1 MKASHARLALA
12 IGLLGSTLGTQVGH
26 AGGCETIRFQ
36 RGQSSG
42 TVQGVAP
49 PEDFVCY
56 EMTTGA
62 GQTASLEI
70 KGRNVMFSID
80 GVVDGQHRYRFTTE
94 KKTYRVIVG
103 QLMRAVQ
110 SEPFTLFVSIE

>member
-1 MKASHARLALA
+1 M
-12 IGLLGSTLGTQVGH
+12 
-26 AGGCETIRFQ
+26 
-36 RGQSSG
+36 
-42 TVQGVAP
+42 
-49 PEDFVCY
+49 
-56 EMTTGA
+56 
-62 GQTASLEI
+62 ASLEI

>member
-1 MKASHARLALA
+1 MKASKARLVLA
-12 IGLLGSTLGTQVGH
+12 IGLLGATLGTQVGH

-36 RGQSSG
+36 RGHSSG

-62 GQTASLEI
+62 GQTAKLRVE
-70 KGRNVMFSID
+70 GPNVIFVID
-80 GVVDGQHRYRFTTE
+80 GVVEAQDRYSFVTE
-94 KKTYRVIVG
+94 RKTYRVKVG
-103 QLMRAVQ
+103 QLMRSVQ
-110 SEPFTLFVSIE
+110 GVPFTLSVSIE

>member
-1 MKASHARLALA
+1 MTALPVRLALA

-36 RGQSSG
+36 RGHSSG

-49 PEDFVCY
+49 PEGFVCY

-62 GQTASLEI
+62 AQTANLRVE
-70 KGRNVMFSID
+70 GTNVIFVID
-80 GVVDGQHRYRFTTE
+80 GVVDARDRHSFVTE
-94 KKTYRVIVG
+94 RKTYRVRVG
-103 QLMRAVQ
+103 QLMRSVQ
-110 SEPFTLFVSIE
+110 GVPFTLFVSIE

>member
-12 IGLLGSTLGTQVGH
+12 IGLLVSTLGAQVGH

-36 RGQSSG
+36 RGHSSG

-49 PEDFVCY
+49 PEDFLCY

-62 GQTASLEI
+62 GQTANLRVD
-70 KGRNVMFSID
+70 GPNVIFVID
-80 GVVDGQHRYRFTTE
+80 GVVEARDRYSFVTE
-94 KKTYRVIVG
+94 KKTYRVKVG
-103 QLMRAVQ
+103 QLMRSVQ
-110 SEPFTLFVSIE
+110 GVPFTLFVSIE